1 MTFGWA
7 WCLSFWRKSTLLHH
21 VIRYL
26 KGMLL
31 KKEDDRIVLLT
42 NGVGYEVRL
51 PVVVRSTYNA
61 KELGEEVE
69 LYISYQQAEK
79 QPKPVLVGFNSEPE
93 REFFEK
99 LLTVHRIGTS
109 TAVDALT
116 VPMSRIARAIEDKDV
131 PTLKKLKGIGG
142 RAAEK
147 IVAELNGKVAK
158 YALMSEEAPS
168 AVGEPEDLKK
178 QVVEVLVRQLGYKS
192 SEANRMVETAM
203 ERSPQISSP
212 EELFEE
218 VYKGQKT

>member
-1 MTFGWA
+1 MAKG
-7 WCLSFWRKSTLLHH
+7 RLLYH

-26 KGMLL
+26 KGILL

-51 PVVVRSTYNA
+51 PAIIRSVYNK
-61 KELGEEVE
+61 KEVGEEVE
-69 LYISYQQAEK
+69 LFISYQQAER

-99 LLTVHRIGTS
+99 LLTVHRIGIA

-116 VPMSRIARAIEDKDV
+116 IPVSRVARAIEDKDIS
-131 PTLKKLKGIGG
+131 TLGKLKGVGKRI
-142 RAAEK
+142 AEK

-158 YALMSEEAPS
+158 YALMSEEGPS
-168 AVGEPEDLKK
+168 AVGEPKDLQK
-178 QVVEVLVRQLGYKS
+178 QVVDVLVRQLGYKS
-192 SEANRMVETAM
+192 GEASKMVEAAIQ
-203 ERSPQISSP
+203 RCPQISSP

-218 VYKGQKT
+218 VYKSQKT

>member
-1 MTFGWA
+1 M
-7 WCLSFWRKSTLLHH
+7 
-21 VIRYL
+21 
-26 KGMLL
+26 
-31 KKEDDRIVLLT
+31 LT

-51 PVVVRSTYNA
+51 PAVVRSTYND
-61 KELGEEVE
+61 KVIDDEVE

-116 VPMSRIARAIEDKDV
+116 IPIGRIARAIEDKDV
-131 PTLKKLKGIGG
+131 STLKKLDGIGE

-147 IVAELNGKVAK
+147 IVAELNGKMAK
-158 YALMSEEAPS
+158 YALMSEGTAPP
-168 AVGEPEDLKK
+168 ADEPEDLKK
-178 QVVEVLVRQLGYKS
+178 QVVSVLVGQLGYRS
-192 SEANRMVETAM
+192 SEANQMIDAVLRK
-203 ERSPQISSP
+203 SPQISSP

-218 VYKGQKT
+218 VYKSRKP

>member
-1 MTFGWA
+1 M
-7 WCLSFWRKSTLLHH
+7 
-21 VIRYL
+21 
-26 KGMLL
+26 
-31 KKEDDRIVLLT
+31 LT

-61 KELGEEVE
+61 KEVGDEVE

-109 TAVDALT
+109 TVVNALT
-116 VPMSRIARAIEDKDV
+116 IPISRIARAIEDKDI
-131 PTLKKLKGIGG
+131 PTLKRLKGVGE

-147 IVAELNGKVAK
+147 IVAELHGKVAK
-158 YALMSEEAPS
+158 YALMSEEVPS
-168 AVGEPEDLKK
+168 AVSEPEDLKK

-192 SEANRMVETAM
+192 GEANRMVEAAM
-203 ERSPQISSP
+203 ERCPRISSP

-218 VYKGQKT
+218 VYRSQKI

>member
-1 MTFGWA
+1 M
-7 WCLSFWRKSTLLHH
+7 
-21 VIRYL
+21 IRYI
-26 KGMLL
+26 KGTLI

-51 PVVVRSTYNA
+51 PAVVRSTYNT
-61 KELGEEVE
+61 KEIGEEIE

-79 QPKPVLVGFNSEPE
+79 QPRPVLVGFNSEPE

-116 VPMSRIARAIEDKDV
+116 IPISRIARAIEDKDV
-131 PTLKKLKGIGG
+131 HTLKRLKGVGG

-158 YALMSEEAPS
+158 YALMSEEAPLEVS
-168 AVGEPEDLKK
+168 EPEDLKK
-178 QVVEVLVRQLGYKS
+178 QVVEVLVQQLGYKS
-192 SEANRMVETAM
+192 GEANRMVEEAM
-203 ERSPQISSP
+203 ERHPQISSP
-212 EELFEE
+212 EGLFEE
-218 VYKGQKT
+218 VYRSRKL